1 MMTSK
6 FVGYFLEEVSDWQK
20 KLSTADSVITIWF
33 EVQRTWSH
41 LESIFIG
48 SEDIRAQLPEHSKQF
63 DTIDADFKVDI
74 RHCCLV
80 CVVYSLY
87 DPPPLSLYL
96 PPPSLPPSLLP
107 FLPLSFPSSLSP
119 SLRSS
124 TLPSPSPLA
133 QVLAAQAV
141 ATPNVVKAT
150 NRPRLYEDLEDIQ
163 KRLSVCEKALA
174 EYLETK
180 RLAFPRFYFIS
191 SADLL
196 DILSKGNQPV
206 EVGAELALPHS
217 TLELKLNIT
226 CSSVITTVSSPSL
239 SNPSSLPLSL
249 PPPSPL
255 PLPLPLS
262 PGIPPPG
269 QAV

>member
-63 DTIDADFKVDI
+63 DTIDTDFKVDI
-74 RHCCLV
+74 PSDDLYVAKWSIFLTKIVSENVSLCCLV
-80 CVVYSLY
+80 CVCVCVCVQ
-87 DPPPLSLYL
+87 
-96 PPPSLPPSLLP
+96 
-107 FLPLSFPSSLSP
+107 
-119 SLRSS
+119 
-124 TLPSPSPLA
+124 A
-133 QVLAAQAV
+133 LAAEAA

-150 NRPRLYEDLEDIQ
+150 NRPRLYDELEDIQ

-206 EVGAELALPHS
+206 EVC
-217 TLELKLNIT
+217 I
-226 CSSVITTVSSPSL
+226 IY
-239 SNPSSLPLSL
+239 
-249 PPPSPL
+249 
-255 PLPLPLS
+255 
-262 PGIPPPG
+262 I
-269 QAV
+269 